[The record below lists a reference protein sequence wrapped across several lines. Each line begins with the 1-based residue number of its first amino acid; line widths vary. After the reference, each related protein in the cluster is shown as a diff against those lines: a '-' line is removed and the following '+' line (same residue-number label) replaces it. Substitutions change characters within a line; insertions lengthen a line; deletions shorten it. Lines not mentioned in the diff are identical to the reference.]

1 MPKSDHLNILAGSSN
16 EHWCDKGCCKQK
28 LTSKICNLQY
38 ISSTELKLQISC
50 PFPPSDPLH
59 YGGKE
64 IKSFDDVKS
73 KHSGNKNFTWKYLLA
88 TPFNNSVSV
97 IIKVYNKPS
106 LYSF

>member
-1 MPKSDHLNILAGSSN
+1 MTIDVI
-16 EHWCDKGCCKQK
+16 KGVANK
-28 LTSKICNLQY
+28 NLQVKFVFCN
-38 ISSTELKLQISC
+38 ISAWQNWNFKYPVPSPHQT
-50 PFPPSDPLH
+50 PFIM
-59 YGGKE
+59 GGKE